1 MSDVVLSA
9 AEVDRRIIPP
19 EDFAADDEAFVDV
32 RLPNSGGKLNYSII
46 GPGVSQ
52 NPDQHVNISELHGF
66 NVGAAGVPPG
76 CVNNQHLHFTAE
88 VFVSTAHE
96 WEIRVGIESDQTFIA
111 PPKSI
116 VSAPTWMFRGFKN
129 VSDEDGILYAV
140 LGGDDTGGI
149 VWSPKVL
156 QQAALTGLYLRADNT
171 LLDTEA
177 RDEITDDSKLIGPM
191 SEKDIAELRL
201 YTDVELR
208 GRMVT
213 QDDLVWSDRA
223 LLDSVLPGHASEL
236 APVIGWGMTMDRNH
250 VPPIT
255 NPHTFSLEWLRTPA
269 GNAVG
274 FHRHHDTQVLMSVE
288 GEWQITFNRGDD
300 QITRTIS
307 SETFVSIPR
316 GVWRSFANVGEADA
330 LMLVVNGTDNRNLI
344 GWDDS
349 IVSAA
354 EAAGWA
360 VDASGY
366 LAAGRVLTRQAR

>member
-1 MSDVVLSA
+1 
-9 AEVDRRIIPP
+9 
-19 EDFAADDEAFVDV
+19 
-32 RLPNSGGKLNYSII
+32 
-46 GPGVSQ
+46 
-52 NPDQHVNISELHGF
+52 
-66 NVGAAGVPPG
+66 
-76 CVNNQHLHFTAE
+76 
-88 VFVSTAHE
+88 
-96 WEIRVGIESDQTFIA
+96 
-111 PPKSI
+111 
-116 VSAPTWMFRGFKN
+116 
-129 VSDEDGILYAV
+129 DEDGILYAV

-300 QITRTIS
+300 QITPTIS
-307 SETFVSIPR
+307 TETFVSIPR